1 MIMTFKRTA
10 VFMLTLF
17 GAASVWAA
25 EDRIGGAQ
33 AVIEPDIERRDITV
47 PDIKAED
54 IEVSVLTGVLSIEN
68 FGSQAV
74 YGLRGA
80 YHITEDFFAE
90 ATYGVS
96 TVSDT
101 VFRNEPTGAIFA
113 NETEDVSYFNLA
125 LGVNLFPGEAFL
137 AGRWSVGSDVYL
149 RMGVGAFD
157 FVGESK
163 QMFNLGLGLRFLLN
177 DWLTAHIGMEDLIFE
192 SDILSGQNR
201 ITHNFQMHLGLGMYF

>member
-1 MIMTFKRTA
+1 MMMTCKRTS
-10 VFMLTLF
+10 VFMLLM
-17 GAASVWAA
+17 VWPMWAWSA
-25 EDRIGGAQ
+25 EDRLGGAQ
-33 AVIEPDIERRDITV
+33 AVIEPDIERRDIKV

-54 IEVSVLTGVLSIEN
+54 IEVGIFAGVLSIEN
-68 FGSQAV
+68 FGSDGV
-74 YGLRGA
+74 YGVRGA

-90 ATYGVS
+90 ATYGLS

-101 VFRNEPTGAIFA
+101 VFRNEPTGAVFA
-113 NETEDVSYFNLA
+113 NETEDVSYFNLS

-137 AGRWSVGSDVYL
+137 AGRWSVGSDVYV

-201 ITHNFQMHLGLGMYF
+201 VTHNFQMHLGLGMFF